1 MPQAISCIDH
11 LSTCCLSS
19 ETMFIALCLI
29 LFLNIITGG
38 QGQNE
43 NPCEPNPCGKNT
55 RCLTQQNS
63 GRSVIS
69 CKCLPGQFF
78 ELELMKMLKEMIKIR
93 KYVSTI
99 HHSKVVTI

>member
-1 MPQAISCIDH
+1 
-11 LSTCCLSS
+11 
-19 ETMFIALCLI
+19 MFIALCLI
-29 LFLNIITGG
+29 LFLNNITGG

-78 ELELMKMLKEMIKIR
+78 KLESMKMIR
-93 KYVSTI
+93 C
-99 HHSKVVTI
+99 

>member
-1 MPQAISCIDH
+1 
-11 LSTCCLSS
+11 
-19 ETMFIALCLI
+19 MFIALCLI

-78 ELELMKMLKEMIKIR
+78 KLESMKILKEIIKIR
-93 KYVSTI
+93 NYA
-99 HHSKVVTI
+99 SK

>member
-1 MPQAISCIDH
+1 
-11 LSTCCLSS
+11 
-19 ETMFIALCLI
+19 MFIALCLI
-29 LFLNIITGG
+29 LFLNNITGG

-69 CKCLPGQFF
+69 CKCLPGQLF
-78 ELELMKMLKEMIKIR
+78 ELELMKMLKEMIKI
-93 KYVSTI
+93 KNIVI
-99 HHSKVVTI
+99 HHSKVETI